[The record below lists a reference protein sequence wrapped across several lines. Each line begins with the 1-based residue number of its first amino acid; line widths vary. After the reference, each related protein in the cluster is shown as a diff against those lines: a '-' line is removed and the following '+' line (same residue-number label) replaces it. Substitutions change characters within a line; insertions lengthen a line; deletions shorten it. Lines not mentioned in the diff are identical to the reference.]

1 MGTRSHHKSHRW
13 FDKSATLRKAA
24 KYIHERKI
32 AAVKAE
38 QVRER
43 SGPASMEWMQ
53 SALFLY
59 AARKEGMQDDLKKAL
74 WAYTS
79 AMIHKLELILT
90 DAEHLAKSKDIEDT
104 YRWCATQLRV
114 AITRHLK
121 LLEWAEGDI
130 LVPRAD
136 NISHHI
142 QGTVHKPT
150 ATQANDA
157 ITYMVGEY
165 KMANPDAAGIL
176 PKKDSEI
183 DALTPKNYIE
193 KEEP

>member
-38 QVRER
+38 QIRER

-90 DAEHLAKSKDIEDT
+90 DAEHIAKSKDIEDT
-104 YRWCATQLRV
+104 YGAQADGNAGQRRHHLHGGRV
-114 AITRHLK
+114 QDGKPRRS
-121 LLEWAEGDI
+121 GDI
-130 LVPRAD
+130 
-136 NISHHI
+136 
-142 QGTVHKPT
+142 T
-150 ATQANDA
+150 
-157 ITYMVGEY
+157 
-165 KMANPDAAGIL
+165 
-176 PKKDSEI
+176 
-183 DALTPKNYIE
+183 E
-193 KEEP
+193 KGLRDRCGYSSPLY